1 MLCGLALVDI
11 RQLFERGRCSLR
23 QRSPARNVPVLKCSQ
38 ARDTSAPYAINPAI
52 ALGAGKDLGQDGTL
66 GC

>member
-23 QRSPARNVPVLKCSQ
+23 QRPPARNVPVLKCSQ

-52 ALGAGKDLGQDGTL
+52 A
-66 GC
+66 